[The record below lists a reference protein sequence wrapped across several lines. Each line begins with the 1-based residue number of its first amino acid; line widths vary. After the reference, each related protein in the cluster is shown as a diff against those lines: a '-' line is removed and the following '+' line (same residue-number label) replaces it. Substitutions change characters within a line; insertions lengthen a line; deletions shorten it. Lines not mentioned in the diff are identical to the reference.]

1 MNLPTRHP
9 YDSVQDFKRQDF
21 NALYSIQPTQLT
33 CLLHT
38 LTATT
43 IDKISHFHQIHSL
56 HNFIHQHDHFERE
69 DLHNH
74 NEKRSLIFSTFIT
87 KVKLKQQKAPR
98 VNILAKTSNFSPSSN
113 KNMPISSLI
122 FLTNTSTNLH
132 GIFRKFFHLQHT
144 IARIELHMARSNEK
158 FSLCC
163 LKLCKKS

>member
-56 HNFIHQHDHFERE
+56 HNFIHQHDHFEKE

-98 VNILAKTSNFSPSSN
+98 VNILAKTSNFFPLLKQKHANFFPVFFYQHQYKSSWHLSN
-113 KNMPISSLI
+113 GAKR
-122 FLTNTSTNLH
+122 
-132 GIFRKFFHLQHT
+132 RKSFT
-144 IARIELHMARSNEK
+144 ILPEIVQ
-158 FSLCC
+158 
-163 LKLCKKS
+163 KKVEIDN

>member
-98 VNILAKTSNFSPSSN
+98 VNIFAKTSNFFPLLKQKHANIFSVFSYQHQVQYKSSWHLLN
-113 KNMPISSLI
+113 GAKRQIN
-122 FLTNTSTNLH
+122 
-132 GIFRKFFHLQHT
+132 FH
-144 IARIELHMARSNEK
+144 
-158 FSLCC
+158 F
-163 LKLCKKS
+163 